1 MTKNEDGVWEYTMSR
16 SNDAPF
22 KYCFVVDG
30 TKVADP
36 NNMYLAPANGF
47 KYSIASN
54 PHSEYNFASQGNIE
68 HGVVTYDLN
77 NNTATYTPAKKTENM
92 RVINLIPGS
101 NDTIES
107 WFKVGGAD
115 AIADK
120 LIAEGKAK
128 PCIITI
134 GEQSQNTTAT
144 IKASDYP
151 TWEKR
156 CQALIDTLT
165 K

>member
-1 MTKNEDGVWEYTMSR
+1 
-16 SNDAPF
+16 
-22 KYCFVVDG
+22 
-30 TKVADP
+30 
-36 NNMYLAPANGF
+36 
-47 KYSIASN
+47 
-54 PHSEYNFASQGNIE
+54 PHSAYSFASQGNIE

-92 RVINLIPGS
+92 RIINLIPGN

-120 LIAEGKAK
+120 LIAERKAK

-134 GEQSQNTTAT
+134 GNNN
-144 IKASDYP
+144 IKASVTIDANDYP
-151 TWEKR
+151 TWEKKV
-156 CQALIDTLT
+156 AVLIQELLNN